1 MPDTSLVFD
10 VHVFLGAI
18 AKNDQEESF
27 AKAYDIMIK
36 RYHKFFCNK
45 DILKRYRSRAHSYG
59 MTSRVI
65 QLALEDLK
73 QNGVLVRRKTK
84 KVKID
89 GFTADDRAFLETAC
103 NGASYLLTRDSDFH
117 DNKKKIRNAGCK
129 FEVISPEGYSNRCE
143 K

>member
-27 AKAYDIMIK
+27 EKAYDVMIK
-36 RYHKFFCNK
+36 RQHKFFCNK

-73 QNGVLVRRKTK
+73 QAGVLVRRSRK

-89 GFTADDRAFLETAC
+89 GFTPDDLTFLETAC
-103 NGASYLLTRDSDFH
+103 NGASYLLTRDSDFR
-117 DNKKKIRNAGCK
+117 DNEKKIRKAGCR
-129 FEVISPEGYSNRCE
+129 FEVTSPDRYAYQCE

>member
-1 MPDTSLVFD
+1 MSNTSLVFD

-18 AKNDQEESF
+18 AKDNQEESF

-36 RYHKFFCNK
+36 RHHNFFCNK
-45 DILKRYRSRAHSYG
+45 NILKRYRSRARTYG

-73 QNGVLVRRKTK
+73 QAGVLVRRSRK

-89 GFTADDRAFLETAC
+89 GFTPDDLTFLETAC

-117 DNKKKIRNAGCK
+117 DNKKKIHKAGCK
-129 FEVISPEGYSNRCE
+129 FEVISPDGYSNRCE

>member
-27 AKAYDIMIK
+27 EKAYDVMIK
-36 RYHKFFCNK
+36 RHHKFFCNK

-73 QNGVLVRRKTK
+73 QAGVLVRRGRK
-84 KVKID
+84 KVRID
-89 GFTADDRAFLETAC
+89 GFTPDDLTFLETAC

-117 DNKKKIRNAGCK
+117 DTKEKIRKAGCR
-129 FEVISPEGYSNRCE
+129 FEVIAPDRYAYQCE

>member
-1 MPDTSLVFD
+1 MSDTSLVFD

-45 DILKRYRSRAHSYG
+45 DVLKRYRSRAHSYG

-73 QNGVLVRRKTK
+73 QAGVLVQRKRK
-84 KVKID
+84 NVRID
-89 GFTADDRAFLETAC
+89 GFTPDDLTFLETAC

-117 DNKKKIRNAGCK
+117 DNEKKIRKAGCR
-129 FEVISPEGYSNRCE
+129 FEVISPERYAHQCE

>member
-18 AKNDQEESF
+18 ARNDQEESF

-73 QNGVLVRRKTK
+73 QAGVLVRRSRK

-89 GFTADDRAFLETAC
+89 GFTPDDLTFLETAC
-103 NGASYLLTRDSDFH
+103 NGASYLLTRDSDFR
-117 DNKKKIRNAGCK
+117 DNEKKIRRAGCR
-129 FEVISPEGYSNRCE
+129 FEVISPDRYVHQCE